1 MSAIEDYCTRH
12 TSTVGG
18 PLNDIYRSVAL
29 HTANPHMASSPLQGG
44 FLQMMA
50 AILRPDVAVEIGAHA
65 GYGSACIASG
75 MGGHGILHLVE
86 SNPEYQTLICRH
98 AEMAGISDRIRLHI
112 GQAKDII
119 PSLPDGIGLAYI
131 DADKE
136 NYSLYY
142 TLLLPKMRPGG
153 ILLFDNMLWY
163 GQVLP
168 LDENP
173 DAATSQLRRDRDT
186 HAIHALNQ
194 LITADPRVDNILL
207 PIRDGLMLCRKV
219 KGEN

>member
-1 MSAIEDYCTRH
+1 
-12 TSTVGG
+12 
-18 PLNDIYRSVAL
+18 
-29 HTANPHMASSPLQGG
+29 
-44 FLQMMA
+44 
-50 AILRPDVAVEIGAHA
+50 
-65 GYGSACIASG
+65 
-75 MGGHGILHLVE
+75 MGDRGTLHLVE
-86 SNPEYQTLICRH
+86 AEEEYEPLIRQH
-98 AEMAGISDRIRLHI
+98 ARTAGLAQRLQLHI
-112 GQAKDII
+112 GQAADLI
-119 PSLPDGIGLAYI
+119 PALPDGISLAYI

-142 TLLLPKMRPGG
+142 SLLLPKMKTGG

>member
-1 MSAIEDYCTRH
+1 MSAIEDYCIRH
-12 TSTVGG
+12 TSTAGG

-86 SNPEYQTLICRH
+86 ANPEYQTLICRH

-136 NYSLYY
+136 NYDEYY
-142 TLLLPKMRPGG
+142 SLLLPKMKKGG
-153 ILLFDNMLWY
+153 ILLLDNMLWY
-163 GQVLP
+163 GRVVEEEEHTSPSTSELRCQREARLLHQLNNRIT
-168 LDENP
+168 LDK
-173 DAATSQLRRDRDT
+173 
-186 HAIHALNQ
+186 
-194 LITADPRVDNILL
+194 RVDNILL
-207 PIRDGLMLCRKV
+207 PLRDGIMLCLV
-219 KGEN
+219 C